1 MKKNTMFIYY
11 KPWIN
16 QIFVNYIPTII
27 KKMNKTIRELL
38 GNTEFSDLI
47 EKFENS
53 GITKFF
59 HFKPHLAGRT
69 LNEFLKDIEKDNDR
83 RLRLSG
89 LLFKEYNKH
98 EKGISNGV
106 LIGMLVVVLF
116 IIFKLFRAYI

>member
-1 MKKNTMFIYY
+1 
-11 KPWIN
+11 
-16 QIFVNYIPTII
+16 
-27 KKMNKTIRELL
+27 MNKTIRELL

-59 HFKPHLAGRT
+59 YLKPHLAGWT

-116 IIFKLFRAYI
+116 IIFKLFRAYT